1 MEDAKKRIVV
11 GIAAIMLYPMAMGLD
26 LAVWGCKVFEL
37 EILRQQ
43 SDGHLISLL
52 ILSVVL
58 KCIAFGSVL
67 SLISRKKDA
76 QVEEEISAL

>member
-1 MEDAKKRIVV
+1 MKDENKRIIV
-11 GIAAIMLYPMAMGLD
+11 GVAAIMFYPLGLAFE
-26 LAVWGCKVFEL
+26 LAVWGTKVFEL

-67 SLISRKKDA
+67 SMISRKKDA
-76 QVEEEISAL
+76 QVEE